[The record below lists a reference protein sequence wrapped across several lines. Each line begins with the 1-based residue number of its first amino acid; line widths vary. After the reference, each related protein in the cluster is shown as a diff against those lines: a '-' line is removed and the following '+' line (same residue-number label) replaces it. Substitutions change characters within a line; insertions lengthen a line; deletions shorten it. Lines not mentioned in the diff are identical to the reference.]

1 MKFTKIFIA
10 ATGLLV
16 LSVSALWPGDSAFF
30 VDLGFS
36 QDGSHYMF
44 GQYGVQADTLK
55 PWADLFIV
63 DVAKNNFV
71 SGGRN
76 SYTHDR
82 PIDPGQDGAG
92 ALYRLIA
99 RNVSLAERYGVTYLS
114 QGQPL
119 YVSLEGDPAY
129 SGETITFRDF
139 VSGASYR
146 ANLVETI
153 SGSGSGLASRFYI
166 NLECTG
172 GDGSHRSFRVG
183 TPDFSRPLI
192 SSYRIKKA
200 LIAPSGNAI
209 IFVIEMKRQSTGGH
223 DIRYMVEALR
233 F

>member
-16 LSVSALWPGDSAFF
+16 LSASAIWPGDSASF

-36 QDGSHYMF
+36 RDGTYYMF
-44 GQYGVQADTLK
+44 GQYGVQAGTLK

-63 DVAKNNFV
+63 DVARNSFV

-82 PIDPGQDGAG
+82 AIDPGQDGTG

-99 RNVSLAERYGVTYLS
+99 RNASLAERYGVTYLS

-153 SGSGSGLASRFYI
+153 NGSGTRLTSSFYI
-166 NLECTG
+166 NLECTDS
-172 GDGSHRSFRVG
+172 DGSRRSFKVG
-183 TPDFSRPLI
+183 TPNFSRPLI

-200 LIAPSGNAI
+200 LIAPPGNAI
-209 IFVIEMKRQSTGGH
+209 IFVIEMKRQAAGGH